1 MELSNFSE
9 KTIAIMVASG
19 FDETEF
25 IAIQRAMMSA
35 GAKLRIVSREAGLT
49 NAWNGTGWGMS
60 YPADSTL
67 STALAIDYDA
77 LIVPAGNRH
86 VESLK
91 NEVHA
96 KRVLRAFLRED
107 MPVLL
112 QGDAVALLSL
122 IDEAAERPK
131 TGSDGSA
138 PVIDRNLVTVSVH
151 HNLLQAL
158 SIRLSRP
165 GRTCPS
171 QCHSMHSLIQLP
183 EKQFLIS
190 RQHSSWHVGW

>member
-1 MELSNFSE
+1 MKLSNFSG

-19 FDETEF
+19 FDETGF
-25 IAIQRAMMSA
+25 IAIQRAMMNA
-35 GAKLRIVSREAGLT
+35 GAKLRIVSRESGLT

-67 STALAIDYDA
+67 STTLAIDYDA
-77 LIVPAGNRH
+77 LIIPTGNRH

-91 NEVHA
+91 NEVHV

-122 IDEAAERPK
+122 IDEAAERTK
-131 TGSDGSA
+131 AEGDDST
-138 PVIDRNLVTVSVH
+138 PVIDRNLVTISAASEQ
-151 HNLLQAL
+151 LEELSAL
-158 SIRLSRP
+158 NGVMAVGEAESRAA
-165 GRTCPS
+165 
-171 QCHSMHSLIQLP
+171 
-183 EKQFLIS
+183 
-190 RQHSSWHVGW
+190 

>member
-1 MELSNFSE
+1 MKLSNFSE

-19 FDETEF
+19 FDETGF

-49 NAWNGTGWGMS
+49 NAWNGNSWGMS

-96 KRVLRAFLRED
+96 
-107 MPVLL
+107 
-112 QGDAVALLSL
+112 
-122 IDEAAERPK
+122 
-131 TGSDGSA
+131 
-138 PVIDRNLVTVSVH
+138 
-151 HNLLQAL
+151 
-158 SIRLSRP
+158 
-165 GRTCPS
+165 
-171 QCHSMHSLIQLP
+171 
-183 EKQFLIS
+183 
-190 RQHSSWHVGW
+190 

>member
-1 MELSNFSE
+1 MELSSFSG

-19 FDETEF
+19 FDETGF
-25 IAIQRAMMSA
+25 IAIQRAMLNS
-35 GAKLRIVSREAGLT
+35 GAKLRIVSRESGLT

-60 YPADSTL
+60 FPADSTL

-86 VESLK
+86 IESLK

-112 QGDAVALLSL
+112 MGDAVALLSL
-122 IDEAAERPK
+122 IDENAERTKAESNDSAPV
-131 TGSDGSA
+131 SDDTT
-138 PVIDRNLVTVSVH
+138 PVIDRNLVTVSAVSEQ
-151 HNLLQAL
+151 LEGLSAL
-158 SIRLSRP
+158 NDVMAIAEAESRAA
-165 GRTCPS
+165 
-171 QCHSMHSLIQLP
+171 
-183 EKQFLIS
+183 
-190 RQHSSWHVGW
+190 

>member
-1 MELSNFSE
+1 MNLSNFSG

-19 FDETEF
+19 FDETGF
-25 IAIQRAMMSA
+25 IAIQRAMMNA

-60 YPADSTL
+60 YPADATL

-77 LIVPAGNRH
+77 LIVPSGNRH

-96 KRVLRAFLRED
+96 KRVWRAFLRED

-122 IDEAAERPK
+122 IDEAAERAK
-131 TGSDGSA
+131 AGSHDSA
-138 PVIDRNLVTVSVH
+138 PVIDRNLVTVSAASEQ
-151 HNLLQAL
+151 LDELSAL
-158 SIRLSRP
+158 NDVMAIAEAENRAA
-165 GRTCPS
+165 
-171 QCHSMHSLIQLP
+171 
-183 EKQFLIS
+183 
-190 RQHSSWHVGW
+190 

>member
-1 MELSNFSE
+1 MKLSNFSE

-19 FDETEF
+19 FDETGF

-91 NEVHA
+91 NEVPA

-122 IDEAAERPK
+122 IDEAAERTK
-131 TGSDGSA
+131 AGSDDST
-138 PVIDRNLVTVSVH
+138 PVIDRNLVTVSATSGQ
-151 HNLLQAL
+151 LDELSAL
-158 SIRLSRP
+158 DGVMAIAEAESRAA
-165 GRTCPS
+165 
-171 QCHSMHSLIQLP
+171 
-183 EKQFLIS
+183 
-190 RQHSSWHVGW
+190 

>member
-1 MELSNFSE
+1 MDLSNFSG

-19 FDETEF
+19 FDEAGF
-25 IAIQRAMMSA
+25 IAIQRAMMNVGS
-35 GAKLRIVSREAGLT
+35 KLKIVSREAGLT

-112 QGDAVALLSL
+112 QGDAVTLLSL
-122 IDEAAERPK
+122 IDEASERPK
-131 TGSDGSA
+131 AESGDSA
-138 PVIDRNLVTVSVH
+138 PVVDRNLVTISAGSEQLEE
-151 HNLLQAL
+151 LLAL
-158 SIRLSRP
+158 NGVMAIAKAESRAA
-165 GRTCPS
+165 
-171 QCHSMHSLIQLP
+171 
-183 EKQFLIS
+183 
-190 RQHSSWHVGW
+190 